1 MIEHWLPEIFILL
14 SFLLGSIPFGVFVAR
29 FYGVSDIKSEG
40 SGNIGATNVA
50 RVAGFWPAGFLTLF
64 FDILKGIVLLLPL
77 QQKWIPLEGF
87 DPSAELLWAVGLA
100 AVLGHCFTPWLK
112 FRGGKGVAT
121 SYGVLIVLAPWSG
134 LVGALAFLLA
144 FLSTKIGS
152 VGSLTGLVLAGALH
166 LVFYPLG
173 PYVALLAAMI
183 LLIIYRHESNL
194 DALLEKRENS
204 F

>member
-1 MIEHWLPEIFILL
+1 MIEHGLPEIFILF
-14 SFLLGSIPFGVFVAR
+14 SFLLGSVPFGVFVAR
-29 FYGVSDIKSEG
+29 FYGVNDIKREG

-64 FDILKGIVLLLPL
+64 LDVLKGVLLLLPL
-77 QQKWIPLEGF
+77 QQKWLIFDGF
-87 DPSAELLWAVGLA
+87 EPTEETLWAIGLA

-121 SYGVLIVLAPWSG
+121 SYGVLLALAPWSG
-134 LVGALAFLLA
+134 LVAVFAFLLT
-144 FLSTKIGS
+144 FFSTKIGS
-152 VGSLTGLVLAGALH
+152 VSSLTGLILAAALH

-173 PYVALLAAMI
+173 PYVILLVTMI
-183 LLIIYRHESNL
+183 FLIIYRHESNL